1 MMESIGKECSEF
13 KQEYDACFNKWYAEK
28 FLKGEVDT
36 ATETVPCAELFNT
49 YKECVVVSFRKIQV
63 LLFQPAVVDVS
74 LAFLCSIGLDLMCV
88 ESVVLAQSR
97 KTMGYSK
104 QTTENLWLDQVGK
117 HA

>member
-49 YKECVVVSFRKIQV
+49 YKECVVVSS
-63 LLFQPAVVDVS
+63 PS
-74 LAFLCSIGLDLMCV
+74 
-88 ESVVLAQSR
+88 QSY
-97 KTMGYSK
+97 G
-104 QTTENLWLDQVGK
+104 
-117 HA
+117 